1 MGITGFNA
9 HITKTY
15 PTAYKQ
21 QANIKKCMFFDH
33 IYIDLNYLLHICSY
47 KATNQKQII
56 SKVEYHIKLIC
67 SNYIPTKSLNLCS
80 DGVAP
85 FAKLFVQ
92 RERRLGE
99 IRNSDITSLSTSS
112 LNFTPGSIFMMT
124 LHEKFA
130 KLINSIKLAYS
141 VKVNIFN
148 LDPGEAEIKIKK
160 LIEMNNIIDS
170 KSNHLVVSN
179 DADQIL
185 IQCSTL
191 FYKNIYILIESKE
204 PVILSIGKLITL
216 HQEKYGISKFSS
228 FDFAFLNLLN
238 GNDYFPKIKYSTI
251 DKLWNAYKFT
261 IKTYGELVSEI
272 EPFQIN
278 LKCLSKIISR
288 VIAQT
293 SSKLISNA
301 TLQDYNYDAYNSY
314 LDGLMWCSQMYMT
327 GNCEDYSYIYDSN
340 INPEPL
346 LFLMHINKQNLHYG
360 VYKSM
365 KPVSNELCVLLLMP
379 LSAKSLC
386 DEHLHKFMTDN
397 LSLYEEEQCMNCREF
412 HSEISSLNK
421 AYAKSLNKDTEIR
434 KKITS
439 CSKLYHLHKQSHMK
453 INEKFINEVQTKLDV
468 YLKSNNTC
476 NTTNTL

>member
-15 PTAYKQ
+15 PSAYKQ
-21 QANIKKCMFFDH
+21 QTIIKNCMFFNH

-47 KATNQKQII
+47 KSNNPKQII

-67 SNYIPTKSLNLCS
+67 SRYIPTQSLNLCS

-112 LNFTPGSIFMMT
+112 LNFTPGSIFMTT

-130 KLINSIKLAYS
+130 KLINSIKIAY
-141 VKVNIFN
+141 KVDVNMFN

-160 LIEMNNIIDS
+160 LIETNNIINSDS
-170 KSNHLVVSN
+170 YHLVVSN
-179 DADQIL
+179 DADQVL

-191 FYKNIYILIESKE
+191 YYKNIYILIESKE
-204 PVILSIGKLITL
+204 PVILSIGKLISL
-216 HQEKYGISKFSS
+216 HQEKYGSSKFPS

-251 DKLWNAYKFT
+251 DKLWNAYKFS
-261 IKTYGELVSEI
+261 IKTFGELVSEI
-272 EPFQIN
+272 EPLQIN

-293 SSKLISNA
+293 SPKLISNP
-301 TLQDYNYDAYNSY
+301 TLQDYNYDAYNLY
-314 LDGLMWCSQMYMT
+314 LDGLLWCSRMYMT
-327 GNCEDYSYIYDSN
+327 GECSDYSYIYDSN

-346 LFLMHINKQNLHYG
+346 LFLMHINKTNLRYG
-360 VYKSM
+360 VYKNK
-365 KPVSNELCVLLLMP
+365 KPISNDLCVLLLMP

-386 DEHLHKFMTDN
+386 DERLHNFMSEN
-397 LSLYEEEQCMNCREF
+397 LSLYEEEQCKFCRDF

-421 AYAKSLNKDTEIR
+421 DYAKSLNQDIEIR

-439 CSKLYHLHKQSHMK
+439 CSKLYHLHKHSHIKM
-453 INEKFINEVQTKLDV
+453 NEKIIDAVQIKLDK
-468 YLKSNNTC
+468 YLELK
-476 NTTNTL
+476 